1 MQGGWRARDI
11 AWILFCEKKKKK
23 FVRTKQFIAGQGVE
37 QTLLGFILWK
47 KKKKP
52 SEQNNYCWKHSS
64 LGQVQKDL
72 QATDI
77 CLGVFFCFFFLF
89 VFKNLR
95 ERKELLLDH
104 SSSGQVQKDLQA
116 TDMCSWVWVG
126 SEQAQKDSLQKQSD
140 GFTDIHGHRTLKAP
154 HPV

>member
-1 MQGGWRARDI
+1 MTCRLQT
-11 AWILFCEKKKKK
+11 
-23 FVRTKQFIAGQGVE
+23 FVWG
-37 QTLLGFILWK
+37 
-47 KKKKP
+47 
-52 SEQNNYCWKHSS
+52 
-64 LGQVQKDL
+64 
-72 QATDI
+72 
-77 CLGVFFCFFFLF
+77 FFLF
-89 VFKNLR
+89 FYFYFLFFLKNIFLR

-104 SSSGQVQKDLQA
+104 KVQKDLQA

>member
-1 MQGGWRARDI
+1 MTCRLQT
-11 AWILFCEKKKKK
+11 
-23 FVRTKQFIAGQGVE
+23 FV
-37 QTLLGFILWK
+37 W
-47 KKKKP
+47 
-52 SEQNNYCWKHSS
+52 
-64 LGQVQKDL
+64 
-72 QATDI
+72 
-77 CLGVFFCFFFLF
+77 GVFFYFFYFLF
-89 VFKNLR
+89 LFKKNIFLR

>member
-1 MQGGWRARDI
+1 VQGGWRARDI

-47 KKKKP
+47 KKKKTK
-52 SEQNNYCWKHSS
+52 QNNYCWKHSS

-77 CLGVFFCFFFLF
+77 CLGVFCFVFVFVFCFKFE
-89 VFKNLR
+89 R
-95 ERKELLLDH
+95 EKRI
-104 SSSGQVQKDLQA
+104 
-116 TDMCSWVWVG
+116 TVG
-126 SEQAQKDSLQKQSD
+126 
-140 GFTDIHGHRTLKAP
+140 P
-154 HPV
+154 